1 MGRVSLPSCPPSRS
15 GRLYTPESLRCVA
28 TEPVTLEQRTLKRRS
43 YGASPAGNR
52 RRRSTPW
59 PTTMDRRR
67 WFGLDR
73 CNGRGLKIRPR
84 DRGTPGT
91 PCLLRCR
98 KRIVTGIVLIAALL
112 GAVLPFKHKQNGL
125 FFNETEFV
133 PPTSSA
139 QHNGTRNATTES
151 DELTESHRGVPGPS
165 SESNSTG
172 SNTAGGQKLEFV
184 HVTKSGGTSIESAA
198 AKHGVDW
205 GVCKFYRD
213 KACGPLRQFPHIRK
227 QTIEDWVCKIDTSPW
242 HCPPSQFEAGS
253 LYSAAKT
260 FAIVRNPYD
269 R

>member
-1 MGRVSLPSCPPSRS
+1 M
-15 GRLYTPESLRCVA
+15 
-28 TEPVTLEQRTLKRRS
+28 
-43 YGASPAGNR
+43 
-52 RRRSTPW
+52 
-59 PTTMDRRR
+59 
-67 WFGLDR
+67 
-73 CNGRGLKIRPR
+73 
-84 DRGTPGT
+84 
-91 PCLLRCR
+91 
-98 KRIVTGIVLIAALL
+98 LIAALL

-165 SESNSTG
+165 PPMRNATESNSTG

-227 QTIEDWVCKIDTSPW
+227 QNIEDWVCKIDTSPW